1 MSYAQHGVP
10 LVYSLPH
17 QGNTWHSKRMNML
30 MMIFVWITTSYCYS
44 ACPCV
49 HVSSLHIHLDIAHNS
64 SSYSLIII
72 IRSLSRS
79 AGSFPSN
86 IARRMLATILNK
98 GEQRSLE
105 KDENVRIIRSGGPL
119 PTIQVKSSGSQTSS
133 GSRPRPLPLPNA
145 PPSNTDIALHN
156 IGTNRGPSH
165 ARYNIR
171 YQCLSS
177 QGARDP
183 RVRRPGVSVPCA
195 PSPEFLV
202 LTVIE
207 ESFEPIRFKT
217 ITKRCIPI
225 I

>member
-1 MSYAQHGVP
+1 VCKNYP
-10 LVYSLPH
+10 FRW
-17 QGNTWHSKRMNML
+17 T
-30 MMIFVWITTSYCYS
+30 
-44 ACPCV
+44 
-49 HVSSLHIHLDIAHNS
+49 
-64 SSYSLIII
+64 
-72 IRSLSRS
+72 
-79 AGSFPSN
+79 PSDD
-86 IARRMLATILNK
+86 T
-98 GEQRSLE
+98 G
-105 KDENVRIIRSGGPL
+105 
-119 PTIQVKSSGSQTSS
+119 KSSGSQTSS
-133 GSRPRPLPLPNA
+133 GSRPRPPPLPNA

-225 I
+225 IKRTRLDGRFKI

>member
-1 MSYAQHGVP
+1 MD
-10 LVYSLPH
+10 VYS
-17 QGNTWHSKRMNML
+17 
-30 MMIFVWITTSYCYS
+30 CYS

-86 IARRMLATILNK
+86 IARRMLATVLNK
-98 GEQRSLE
+98 GEQRSWE
-105 KDENVRIIRSGGPL
+105 KDECVRIIRSGGPL

-133 GSRPRPLPLPNA
+133 GSQRSALH
-145 PPSNTDIALHN
+145 TDIALHN

-177 QGARDP
+177 QGDRVPVP
-183 RVRRPGVSVPCA
+183 RVKGERTWGFRAIA
-195 PSPEFLV
+195 PSPEFF
-202 LTVIE
+202 
-207 ESFEPIRFKT
+207 SFDSY
-217 ITKRCIPI
+217 
-225 I
+225 